1 VFKKLFMLAAA
12 SAFSLS
18 ASAALVQYDISNVTY
33 ADSPYTGF
41 SGLFVQDSVSGGIV
55 WFQLST
61 LSNQFIPGYDS
72 TIIDVLNYVPGQPT
86 GFVATSSNN
95 GYYDTTLGLAFAASP
110 VPGTFSV
117 APSSFE
123 TYMDPYSSDPP
134 VTHQIL
140 SGTVTVGTIA
150 PSLLS
155 YLENPDS
162 GLTVFLPPNSP
173 APVPP
178 GSVPEPGSLAL
189 IGAGLGLI
197 GRLRKRA
204 KRA

>member
-1 VFKKLFMLAAA
+1 MFKKMFVLAAA

-33 ADSPYTGF
+33 AGSAYNGF
-41 SGLFVQDSVSGGIV
+41 SGSFVQDSNSGGII
-55 WFQLST
+55 WFDLTT
-61 LSNQFIPGYDS
+61 LSNTFIPASDS
-72 TIIDVLNYVPGQPT
+72 TIVGVSSYVPNQPT

-95 GYYDTTLGLAFAASP
+95 GYDNSTIGLSFVAGS

-117 APSSFE
+117 APNSFE
-123 TYMDPYSSDPP
+123 MYTEMFSSNPPMTY
-134 VTHQIL
+134 QIL

-150 PSLLS
+150 PTLLS
-155 YLENPDS
+155 YLESPNS
-162 GLTVFLPPNSP
+162 GLTVFLPAGSP
-173 APVPP
+173 A
-178 GSVPEPGSLAL
+178 SVPEPGSLAL

-204 KRA
+204 KSV